1 MLFAPRCRQIGFN
14 DRQQLTRLT
23 DLVEITSRSAITLL
37 TLIELNYPITEG
49 IMRCVL
55 PVHLRVYK

>member
-1 MLFAPRCRQIGFN
+1 MHTRALCLQFGCDSPRCHQIGFN

-37 TLIELNYPITEG
+37 TLIGLI
-49 IMRCVL
+49 IR
-55 PVHLRVYK
+55 